1 MSTSKFTQFIEDQK
15 AQKGNANNSHFN
27 LEAEVNSGRKNKKS
41 NLESIS
47 KSENKTIAMKKHN
60 YSAGPCILPQE
71 VFEKS
76 AQAILNFND
85 SGLSL
90 LEISHRSKDFV
101 AVMEEARALVL
112 ELLGLEGKGYQALFL
127 AGGASLEFLM
137 VPYNLMKE
145 NGKAAY
151 LDTGVWAS
159 GAIKEAKHFGETVV
173 VASSKEEN
181 YNHIPK
187 NYVVPED
194 ADYFHCTSN
203 NTIFGTQMKEF
214 PNLTI
219 PMVCD
224 MSSDIFSR
232 QMDFSKFDLI
242 YAGAQ
247 KNMGPAGTTLI
258 VVKEEILGK
267 TGRPIPSMLDYEK
280 HIKAESMY
288 NTPPVFP
295 IYASLLTL
303 QWLKN
308 LGGIAAIEKIN
319 NAKAALL
326 YAEIDRNPLFKGT
339 ANAEDRSNMNAC
351 FVLENEAHT
360 ETFDALWKAA
370 GISGLPGHRLAG
382 GYRASMYN
390 ALPLES
396 VQVLVDVMKDLEHKI

>member
-1 MSTSKFTQFIEDQK
+1 
-15 AQKGNANNSHFN
+15 
-27 LEAEVNSGRKNKKS
+27 
-41 NLESIS
+41 
-47 KSENKTIAMKKHN
+47 MKKHN

-76 AQAILNFND
+76 AQAILDFNN
-85 SGLSL
+85 SGLSI

-137 VPYNLMKE
+137 IPYNLMKVD
-145 NGKAAY
+145 GKAAY
-151 LDTGVWAS
+151 LDTGTWANS
-159 GAIKEAKHFGETVV
+159 AIKEAKHFGETIV
-173 VASSKEEN
+173 VASSKSEN

-187 NYVVPED
+187 DYSIPTD
-194 ADYFHCTSN
+194 ASYFHCTSN
-203 NTIFGTQMKEF
+203 NTIFGTQMKSF
-214 PNLTI
+214 PQVHI
-219 PMVCD
+219 PLVCD

-232 QMDFSKFDLI
+232 TLDFSKFDII

-247 KNMGPAGTTLI
+247 KNLGPAGTTLV

-267 TGRPIPSMLDYEK
+267 TGRTIPNMLDYQQ
-280 HIKAESMY
+280 HIAKESMY

-303 QWLKN
+303 QWLKK

-319 NAKAALL
+319 EAKANLL
-326 YAEIDRNPLFKGT
+326 YAEIDRNPLFKG
-339 ANAEDRSNMNAC
+339 AAAKEDRSTMNET
-351 FVLENEAHT
+351 FLLVDEAHQ
-360 ETFDALWKAA
+360 EKFDSMWKAA
-370 GISGLPGHRLAG
+370 GISGLAGHRSVG

-396 VQVLVDVMKDLEHKI
+396 VQVLVDVMQELEKNI